1 MSLFTISSY
10 FPPEAGANVPKMTVG
25 DFVVWVCY
33 NVQVDLWEE
42 LGVQIWVYRRVLHMY
57 FSFRGERKVPK
68 ESPLKGV
75 THGAS
80 LKKPTT

>member
-1 MSLFTISSY
+1 MRKNKYFQKMWLSPFISAEVY
-10 FPPEAGANVPKMTVG
+10 GIIGLDIHIADCKI
-25 DFVVWVCY
+25 
-33 NVQVDLWEE
+33 L
-42 LGVQIWVYRRVLHMY
+42 QIGVYRRVLHMY

-68 ESPLKGV
+68 DSPHKGV